1 MKTSLGVSAMAALAS
16 ATTHFDSS
24 HFDKNDGSA
33 KIVYPGEQVD
43 LIRID
48 RSAYPMVFKWPENS
62 FRCGATMISPQ
73 VALTAAHCVREYE
86 DSGNPNL
93 QVRLGDGQL
102 YGIESFR
109 TNECWWNMG
118 QPFSAD
124 IAMMYLDRPVEGAE
138 EGTHY
143 IKMWDADT
151 QGSVEGREF
160 ILAGWGASGEVLES
174 GSESHLQ
181 YEIFHRGYNV
191 VNEITGNMLEYTFD
205 RPEDGGLDLESMG
218 HYGDSGSGALLVEN
232 GELYIIGV
240 KSNGGPAQWDTTH
253 QYTRVGGYHR
263 DWIDANLA
271 SDTRIPAANCGAD
284 DDSSGDGGSGDA
296 GGEGN
301 CRNTNLDSSGNRIGD
316 SYGDYCDEYTA
327 NPGWCGQYDTEDFNS
342 GDMCCACNGGDRE
355 EEGDTGDDG
364 TGGDGEGDTG
374 GDGEGEDDNT
384 GGDEGTGECV
394 DTNYDDDGN
403 EIGDSANDG
412 CAEYAANPG
421 WCGGYDTDNFDSG
434 NMCCACNG
442 GSTG

>member
-24 HFDKNDGSA
+24 HFDKNDGSS

-86 DSGNPNL
+86 DSGNPDL

-191 VNEITGNMLEYTFD
+191 VNEVTGNMLEYTFD
-205 RPEDGGLDLESMG
+205 RPEDGGLDLEAMG
-218 HYGDSGSGALLVEN
+218 HYGDSGSGALLIEN
-232 GELYIIGV
+232 NELYIIGV

-284 DDSSGDGGSGDA
+284 DDSSGDGGDGGDGGSGDA

-301 CRNTNLDSSGNRIGD
+301 CTNTNIDSSGNLIGD
-316 SYGDYCDEYTA
+316 SYGDYCSEYTA
-327 NPGWCGQYDTEDFNS
+327 NPSWCNNYDEGAFVS
-342 GDMCCACNGGDRE
+342 SEMCCACNGGDRE
-355 EEGDTGDDG
+355 GDDDAGDDG

-374 GDGEGEDDNT
+374 GDEIIDDDNT
-384 GGDEGTGECV
+384 GGEGDEGDEGTG
-394 DTNYDDDGN
+394 
-403 EIGDSANDG
+403 
-412 CAEYAANPG
+412 
-421 WCGGYDTDNFDSG
+421 
-434 NMCCACNG
+434 
-442 GSTG
+442 